1 MKRRDF
7 IKTVGIT
14 AAGTALLNR
23 RGEPS
28 ARTSVQN
35 DFDSVVVGAGSSG
48 CVVANRLSADK
59 SVRVLLLEA
68 GGPTNNDPAVTTPG
82 RWVTLVG
89 SKLDWGYATEPEPG
103 MQNRRIAFPRGKAIG
118 GSSAINAMVFIRG
131 HRLCFD
137 RWKELGNNG
146 WGYDDLLPLF
156 KRSEKNESGE
166 TEYRG
171 GDGPLAVS
179 YCTDPHASRSEEHTS
194 ELQSPCNLV
203 CRLLLE
209 KKNMNK

>member
-103 MQNRRIAFPRGKAIG
+103 LQSRLIAFPRRQATG
-118 GSSAINAMVFIRG
+118 GPRPVHAKVVLRA
-131 HRLCFD
+131 H
-137 RWKELGNNG
+137 
-146 WGYDDLLPLF
+146 PL
-156 KRSEKNESGE
+156 
-166 TEYRG
+166 
-171 GDGPLAVS
+171 
-179 YCTDPHASRSEEHTS
+179 
-194 ELQSPCNLV
+194 
-203 CRLLLE
+203 
-209 KKNMNK
+209 